1 MADEAWTEH
10 YYGQQPPHPTCLE
23 TTALAGVTSYVC
35 GPDCPKPAGPDPER
49 DRRIDAYRD
58 RERRRAARALD
69 RYFEV
74 IIGDKVGGCGDA
86 AVAGERFVEQVGD
99 YVLSRMLD
107 DRVPYGYDGVT
118 RLYYG
123 SDAASN
129 SHHKSHYG
137 VSGVAPAMKGKWQ
150 LWMHE
155 CGHVEH
161 WEEGTAPADGGCDA
175 CESGSNNASDWRPLY
190 TDMQEGRPEW
200 TPDEQHNADS
210 GRAE

>member
-1 MADEAWTEH
+1 VADEAWVEH
-10 YYGQQPPHPTCLE
+10 YYGQQPPHSTCLE
-23 TTALAGVTSYVC
+23 TTVLAGVTSYVC
-35 GPDCPKPAGPDPER
+35 GPDCPKPQPAGPDPER
-49 DRRIDAYRD
+49 DKRIDAYRD

-69 RYFEV
+69 RYFDAMHGTNMAPTEV
-74 IIGDKVGGCGDA
+74 MA
-86 AVAGERFVEQVGD
+86 AAGERFVEQVGD
-99 YVLSRMLD
+99 YVLA
-107 DRVPYGYDGVT
+107 
-118 RLYYG
+118 RLG
-123 SDAASN
+123 HDPSVVQ
-129 SHHKSHYG
+129 HKSHYG

-210 GRAE
+210 VVSDE